1 MMKISVVSLYLRQS
15 HMYFLGYRSMLLIF
29 TMEANTNFP
38 YEFSAI
44 KVVFFFS
51 SKFTEPQNSIHEHL
65 GYVCREIGSV
75 NFRF

>member
-1 MMKISVVSLYLRQS
+1 
-15 HMYFLGYRSMLLIF
+15 MLLIF

-44 KVVFFFS
+44 KDVFFFS